1 MLVAA
6 KGRPVKI
13 CNIVCNLQLLGRF
26 KHITYLGFEHSMKYS
41 VGTVDIDSSFDH
53 KHINNGKA

>member
-6 KGRPVKI
+6 RVRPVKI
-13 CNIVCNLQLLGRF
+13 CKIVCNLQLLGRF
-26 KHITYLGFEHSMKYS
+26 KHITYLGLEHSMKYV
-41 VGTVDIDSSFDH
+41 VGTVDIDSFDH